1 MTDLSGHSKLDVKI
15 VALGIILS
23 CGVVYAIYSTVRHFY
38 VLNQV
43 NEAKEMMSD
52 IQSLLV
58 WSMHQYHDDVTKACH
73 FKNIQQITQSVE
85 FQNMNRILKLQD
97 QIRQQSQFVEQIK
110 VNATPDLHGCVTTAY
125 FRKEPFV
132 SELIAGK
139 YISYH
144 YDFKTET
151 IKCVTNIH
159 KRALVKA
166 CTRL

>member
-1 MTDLSGHSKLDVKI
+1 MTHLSGHSKPDVKI

-58 WSMHQYHDDVTKACH
+58 WSMHQYHDDVTQACH
-73 FKNIQQITQSVE
+73 LKNIQQIAQSEE

-110 VNATPDLHGCVTTAY
+110 VNATPDLHHCITTAY
-125 FRKEPFV
+125 FRKEPFI
-132 SELIAGK
+132 SEIIAGK

-144 YDFKTET
+144 YDFKSET
-151 IKCVTNIH
+151 IKCVTNID
-159 KRALVKA
+159 KRALVKF
-166 CTRL
+166 CIRE

>member
-1 MTDLSGHSKLDVKI
+1 MTHFSERFKLDFKI

-38 VLNQV
+38 VLKQV

-58 WSMHQYHDDVTKACH
+58 WSMHQYHDDVMKACH
-73 FKNIQQITQSVE
+73 FKNIQQIAQSVE

-110 VNATPDLHGCVTTAY
+110 VNTTPDLHHCITTAY

-132 SELIAGK
+132 SEIIAGK

-144 YDFKTET
+144 YDFKSET
-151 IKCVTNIH
+151 IKCVTNID
-159 KRALVKA
+159 KRALVKS
-166 CTRL
+166 CIRE

>member
-1 MTDLSGHSKLDVKI
+1 MTHFSRHSKPNVKI

-23 CGVVYAIYSTVRHFY
+23 CGVVYSIYSTVRHFY
-38 VLNQV
+38 VLNQI

-73 FKNIQQITQSVE
+73 FKNIQQIAQSEE

-97 QIRQQSQFVEQIK
+97 QIHQQSQFVEQIK
-110 VNATPDLHGCVTTAY
+110 VNAIPDLHGCITTAY

>member
-1 MTDLSGHSKLDVKI
+1 MTHLSGHSKLDVKI

-58 WSMHQYHDDVTKACH
+58 WSMHQHHDDVTKACH
-73 FKNIQQITQSVE
+73 FKNIQQIAQSVE

-97 QIRQQSQFVEQIK
+97 QIHQQSQFVEQIK
-110 VNATPDLHGCVTTAY
+110 VNATPDLHHCITTAY
-125 FRKEPFV
+125 FRKEPFI
-132 SELIAGK
+132 SEIIAGK

-144 YDFKTET
+144 YDFKSET
-151 IKCVTNIH
+151 IKCVTNID
-159 KRALVKA
+159 KRALVKF
-166 CTRL
+166 CIRE

>member
-1 MTDLSGHSKLDVKI
+1 MTHSSERSKPDFKI

-23 CGVVYAIYSTVRHFY
+23 CGVVYSIYSTVRHFY
-38 VLNQV
+38 ALNQV

-58 WSMHQYHDDVTKACH
+58 WSMHQYHDDVTQACH
-73 FKNIQQITQSVE
+73 FKNMQQIAQSEE

-110 VNATPDLHGCVTTAY
+110 VNATPDLDGCITTAY

-132 SELIAGK
+132 SEHIAGK

-144 YDFKTET
+144 YDFKTKK

-159 KRALVKA
+159 KHALVKA

>member
-1 MTDLSGHSKLDVKI
+1 MTHLSGHSKLDVKI

-58 WSMHQYHDDVTKACH
+58 WSMHQHHDDVTKACH
-73 FKNIQQITQSVE
+73 FKNIQQMAQSAE

-97 QIRQQSQFVEQIK
+97 KILQQSQFVEQIK

-125 FRKEPFV
+125 FRKEPIV
-132 SELIAGK
+132 SEYLSGK
-139 YISYH
+139 YISY
-144 YDFKTET
+144 YDFKSET
-151 IKCVTNIH
+151 IKCVTNIK
-159 KRALVKA
+159 KRTLVKA